1 MLFINLISSKPVK
14 EQMRL
19 NNASERTDD
28 INISIDRDIKPL
40 GQLIRLLID
49 HALYPAMPPENNILS
64 VFSLNDLKFKLIDLF
79 FKFNTKN
86 MQVTR
91 LTKTVA
97 TTSP

>member
-40 GQLIRLLID
+40 GQLIRLL
-49 HALYPAMPPENNILS
+49 
-64 VFSLNDLKFKLIDLF
+64 
-79 FKFNTKN
+79 
-86 MQVTR
+86 
-91 LTKTVA
+91 
-97 TTSP
+97 